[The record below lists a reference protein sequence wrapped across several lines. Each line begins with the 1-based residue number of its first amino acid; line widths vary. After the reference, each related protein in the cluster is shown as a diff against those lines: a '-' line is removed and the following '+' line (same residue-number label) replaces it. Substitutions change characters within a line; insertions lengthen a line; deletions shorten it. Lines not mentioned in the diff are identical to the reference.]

1 MHPTALQEA
10 VTLQECKLYSL
21 PTLHPLLTSDSD
33 AIYPDTKPGGF
44 DHAED
49 CGTLKPAS
57 VISTSYGQNEADL
70 TPAYQNRQCNEY
82 MKLGLAGVT
91 FLYSSGDHGVAGNGG
106 QCCTNAKC
114 AGGTMNNGTTG
125 TFNPGFPATCPYITA
140 VGATQIKPNT
150 FVNASQPEEAC
161 QTVIYSGGGF
171 SNVFPIPDYQKT
183 EVAKYFSAHN
193 PPYTATQYNN
203 SQAVRGYP
211 DVSANGAN
219 YVVAVDGSLSLVF
232 GTSASAPTFGSIIT
246 LINEERVKA
255 GKPTVGF
262 INPTLYA
269 NPGAFN
275 DIVSGGN
282 QGCGT
287 PGFTAVEGWDP
298 VTGLGTPNYE
308 KLLQVF
314 MDACKE

>member
-1 MHPTALQEA
+1 
-10 VTLQECKLYSL
+10 
-21 PTLHPLLTSDSD
+21 
-33 AIYPDTKPGGF
+33 
-44 DHAED
+44 
-49 CGTLKPAS
+49 
-57 VISTSYGQNEADL
+57 
-70 TPAYQNRQCNEY
+70 
-82 MKLGLAGVT
+82 
-91 FLYSSGDHGVAGNGG
+91 
-106 QCCTNAKC
+106 
-114 AGGTMNNGTTG
+114 MNNGTTG

-219 YVVAVDGSLSLVF
+219 YVVAVDGSLSLIF

-269 NPGAFN
+269 NPSAFN

-314 MDACKE
+314 MDACEE